1 MCVYDRFTMSDDEDV
16 VYVRTEF
23 AVAPADLA
31 EEADGGMPAD
41 LAEEADG
48 GVPTEPVKE
57 ADGGVPAEPVEG
69 ASGGAPA
76 DPVKK
81 ADDEVVICSIC
92 LCSDVNCT
100 LGCKHR
106 FHAKCLVNYF
116 IRGTEEK
123 AGCPYCRQ
131 KVEKETEFDVWG
143 MVGPADLI

>member
-31 EEADGGMPAD
+31 EEADGGVPAD
-41 LAEEADG
+41 LAEEA
-48 GVPTEPVKE
+48 ES
-57 ADGGVPAEPVEG
+57 GVPAEPVEG

-92 LCSDVNCT
+92 LCSDVNFMLDCS
-100 LGCKHR
+100 HS

-116 IRGTEEK
+116 IRGTEED
-123 AGCPYCRQ
+123 ATCPYCRQ
-131 KVEKETEFDVWG
+131 KVEKETELDVWA
-143 MVGPADLI
+143 VVNRADLI